1 MCSIK
6 KVFLEILQNSQE
18 NTCARISLSIKLLNK
33 RLWHT
38 YVKYGGVVGQ
48 ILQNV
53 FEELQ
58 AGNGIEGIFAFLD
71 KNLVIA
77 IAIAERFRDWVYS
90 YCF

>member
-77 IAIAERFRDWVYS
+77 IAIAERFRD
-90 YCF
+90 

>member
-18 NTCARISLSIKLLNK
+18 DTCARISLSIKLLNK
-33 RLWHT
+33 RLWDT

-71 KNLVIA
+71 KNVVIV
-77 IAIAERFRDWVYS
+77 IAIAERFRD
-90 YCF
+90 